1 MTLIAR
7 ALRILIIVAIVAAA
21 GYAFRGRL
29 LRFFFLGPQTPPQGQ
44 LGLSRADLAGGDVTI
59 VAEDLDTPWALA
71 FLPDGSLLVTERPGR
86 LVRISD
92 SGRETYTIGGVRE
105 AGEGGLM
112 GLALHPDFAE
122 TRWIYVCLTGER
134 GGALENRVERYRF
147 DRGPSERRVILAGI
161 PGAYFHDGCQLGFG
175 PDGYLYIS
183 TGDVGNGED
192 AQERRSLAGKILRL
206 SDDGGVPADN
216 PFGSAVYSYGHR
228 NPQGLTWDEE
238 GRLWST
244 EHGRSVGGSGFDEL
258 NLIVRGANYGWPLI
272 QGDAEAPG
280 MVTPILHSGPN
291 YTWAPGGAA
300 YWNGRIFFGGLRGEA
315 LYEAGPLERGRGR
328 GRVELLVHFH
338 GEFGRIRAVRI
349 GPDGML
355 YFSTSN
361 RDGRGRVRRGD
372 DKIVR
377 IDPSLFQ

>member
-1 MTLIAR
+1 MTLIAK
-7 ALRILIIVAIVAAA
+7 ALRILIIVATVAAA
-21 GYAFRGRL
+21 GYAFRGPL
-29 LRFFFLGPQTPPQGQ
+29 LRFFFLGPQTPPEGQ
-44 LGLSRADLAGGDVTI
+44 LGLNRADLAGSDVTI

-86 LVRISD
+86 LVHIGE
-92 SGRETYTIGGVRE
+92 SGRETYTIRGVRE

-134 GGALENRVERYRF
+134 GGSLENRVERYRF

-206 SDDGGVPADN
+206 TDDGGVPADN

-244 EHGRSVGGSGFDEL
+244 EHGRSAGGSGYDEL
-258 NLIVRGANYGWPLI
+258 NLIERGANYGWPLI

-280 MVTPILHSGPN
+280 MVNPILHSGPN

-328 GRVELLVHFH
+328 VELLVHFH

-361 RDGRGRVRRGD
+361 RDGRGQVRRGD